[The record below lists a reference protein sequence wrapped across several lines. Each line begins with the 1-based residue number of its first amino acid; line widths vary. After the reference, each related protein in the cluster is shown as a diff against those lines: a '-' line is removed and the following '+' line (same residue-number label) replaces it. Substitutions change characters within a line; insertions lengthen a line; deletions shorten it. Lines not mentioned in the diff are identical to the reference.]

1 MGYIRVVALV
11 LASVALFFSMIPGV
25 HAAESK
31 QYKELLQK
39 QNSALI
45 IPFEYKDF
53 NRYVMKNPGDY
64 QVIMFYTL
72 SEKCPHCETTEVELE
87 QVANSYIAAGKHHRN
102 EGENPIFFA
111 KIEYTQTNQDAFK
124 LSGYTSVPVLT
135 VANLELAETYKKTGK
150 LNYGIKYEWKITSM
164 DFTDA
169 GKLIEHVNKVT
180 DSKVDIKFTFSR
192 NLFGASLILAALFF
206 IFFIR
211 KWISDFIRNKVAW
224 NVVSAIVFIQ

>member
-11 LASVALFFSMIPGV
+11 IASVALFFSMIPGV
-25 HAAESK
+25 NAAESK
-31 QYKELLQK
+31 QYKELLEK

-64 QVIMFYTL
+64 QIVMFYTL
-72 SEKCPHCETTEVELE
+72 SDRCPQCISAEAELE
-87 QVANSYIAAGKHHRN
+87 QVANSYIGAGKHYRN
-102 EGENPIFFA
+102 EGETPIFFA
-111 KIEYTQTNQDAFK
+111 RIEYTPANQEAFK

-150 LNYGIKYEWKITSM
+150 LDYSIKYEWKITSA

-180 DSKVDIKFTFSR
+180 DAKVELRFTFGR
-192 NLFGASLILAALFF
+192 NLFGASIILAALFA

-211 KWISDFIRNKVAW
+211 NYISDFIRNKLAW